1 MSDNSKPSGKKR
13 STSPKAGHQR
23 QKSAYGTKKQA
34 YVVSEDGK
42 KSAYTVRISDSH
54 KGPRMHIGVNPPTS
68 DPPPPSPGKKQ
79 PTVPKVVIVHKTG
92 RGKNTTKMVKRSIY
106 SKAAR
111 KLEQSYHIN
120 NKHGGTWRKK

>member
-23 QKSAYGTKKQA
+23 PKSAYGTKKQA

-54 KGPRMHIGVNPPTS
+54 KGPLMHIGVNPPTS
-68 DPPPPSPGKKQ
+68 DPPPPSPGKKK
-79 PTVPKVVIVHKTG
+79 PNASKVVIVHKTDK
-92 RGKNTTKMVKRSIY
+92 GKNTTNVVKRSIC
-106 SKAAR
+106 SKAAH
-111 KLEQSYHIN
+111 KLGQNYRI
-120 NKHGGTWRKK
+120 KDKFGGTWRKK